1 MNLSLLQSHI
11 AAFRHRLEAGADFPM
26 LFAWESQR
34 IFQENWDI
42 DAADFAAMYDASL
55 QNSHSRTLW
64 KGERYAP
71 KEMMSLF
78 IQAYPGFVK
87 DIFKDL
93 FNENREVE
101 GRMDRFIYHCD
112 ELLRNYRDTHPDF
125 VETRHYHEDYR
136 MVSLY
141 LAFRYPDQYAIYD
154 HEPFVR
160 FLKKVQAKDLPLV
173 ADPGRYFKVVRT
185 VYNLLEKDLS
195 LLGMHYQRL
204 DPAVHFMGRSLLLG
218 MEVVI
223 AEGDE

>member
-11 AAFRHRLEAGADFPM
+11 AAFRRQLEAGADFPM

-204 DPAVHFMGRSLLLG
+204 DPAVHFMGRSMLLG
-218 MEVVI
+218 MEVVV
-223 AEGDE
+223 AGGDE